1 MVKGSAEMKWR
12 AKGSLVGLTLLLSAC
27 GGGLA
32 GTYEDSMGLT
42 QLRFER
48 GGVVVQSSDLAG
60 VERQMRYEMDGDR
73 IRMRHP
79 DVEGAALVL
88 TRIDENT
95 LSGLMGVTYRRV
107 SE

>member
-1 MVKGSAEMKWR
+1 MTWRTKGL
-12 AKGSLVGLTLLLSAC
+12 LVGVTLLLSAC

-79 DVEGAALVL
+79 DVKVQPWCSPVS
-88 TRIDENT
+88 TRTRCLD
-95 LSGLMGVTYRRV
+95 RWA
-107 SE
+107 

>member
-1 MVKGSAEMKWR
+1 MVKGSAEMTWR
-12 AKGSLVGLTLLLSAC
+12 AKGLLVGVMLLLSAC

-88 TRIDENT
+88 TRVDKNT
-95 LSGLMGVTYRRV
+95 LSGPMGVTYRRV

>member
-1 MVKGSAEMKWR
+1 
-12 AKGSLVGLTLLLSAC
+12 
-27 GGGLA
+27 
-32 GTYEDSMGLT
+32 
-42 QLRFER
+42 
-48 GGVVVQSSDLAG
+48 
-60 VERQMRYEMDGDR
+60 MRYEMDGDR

-95 LSGLMGVTYRRV
+95 LSGPMGVTYRRV

>member
-48 GGVVVQSSDLAG
+48 GGVVG
-60 VERQMRYEMDGDR
+60 K
-73 IRMRHP
+73 
-79 DVEGAALVL
+79 
-88 TRIDENT
+88 
-95 LSGLMGVTYRRV
+95 
-107 SE
+107 

>member
-1 MVKGSAEMKWR
+1 MVKGSAEMTWR
-12 AKGSLVGLTLLLSAC
+12 AKGLLIGVTLLLSAC

-95 LSGLMGVTYRRV
+95 LSGPMGVTYRRV

>member
-1 MVKGSAEMKWR
+1 MAKGSAEMKWQ
-12 AKGSLVGLTLLLSAC
+12 AKGLLVGVTLLLSAC
-27 GGGLA
+27 GGGLE

-88 TRIDENT
+88 TRIDDKT
-95 LSGLMGVTYRRV
+95 LSGPMGVTYRRV
-107 SE
+107 SD